1 MGRRTLAAALVIQHG
16 GFRRRPTPSNGR
28 GQRRSCM
35 IYPTTGFQT
44 LLESIEACPEARW
57 WVGER
62 SLAAAWEDC
71 ERPDWMLWLVAKMMG
86 QEGWPEHHQTVL
98 AVCAIAEA
106 VLPVFE
112 AFCPDDPRPRVA
124 LATARA
130 WTNGKAT
137 LEEVQIAAKAAYS
150 AADAAHTTYNARPA
164 TAAYAAFYASHSVY
178 ATSYSVAAAYAKV
191 STISRRALAQLV
203 RDNLTVPVAGRGGGT
218 SDRD

>member
-1 MGRRTLAAALVIQHG
+1 MT
-16 GFRRRPTPSNGR
+16 
-28 GQRRSCM
+28 
-35 IYPTTGFQT
+35 YPKTDFQT
-44 LLESIEACPEARW
+44 LLSRLNVCQEARL
-57 WVGER
+57 WVGGM
-62 SLAAAWEDC
+62 SLAAAWAASEH
-71 ERPDWMLWLVAKMMG
+71 PDWMLSLAARMVG
-86 QEGWPEHHQTVL
+86 REGWPTQQQLVL
-98 AVCAIAEA
+98 AACAVAET

-112 AFCPDDPRPRVA
+112 AAYPGNSRPRVA

>member
-1 MGRRTLAAALVIQHG
+1 
-16 GFRRRPTPSNGR
+16 
-28 GQRRSCM
+28 M

-112 AFCPDDPRPRVA
+112 AFCPDDTRPRVA

-137 LEEVQIAAKAAYS
+137 LEKVQV
-150 AADAAHTTYNARPA
+150 AADAAYAVA
-164 TAAYAAFYASHSVY
+164 SAYAAYAAAH
-178 ATSYSVAAAYAKV
+178 AAKLLPHRV
-191 STISRRALAQLV
+191 LAQLV
-203 RDNLTVPVAGRGGGT
+203 RDNLAVPLT
-218 SDRD
+218 L